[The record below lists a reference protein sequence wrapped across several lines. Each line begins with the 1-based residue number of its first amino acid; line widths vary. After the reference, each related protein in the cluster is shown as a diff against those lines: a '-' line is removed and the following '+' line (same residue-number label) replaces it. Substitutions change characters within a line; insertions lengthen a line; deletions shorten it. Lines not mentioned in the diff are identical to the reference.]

1 MAILSVIQHV
11 SYADGIFFI
20 PSLFSLEITDINFP
34 SQFLSVNDELFFIG
48 NFGTFFFFSSVVS
61 PIFEIWG
68 CKKKRRIN

>member
-1 MAILSVIQHV
+1 MAILSVIRHV

-48 NFGTFFFFSSVVS
+48 NFVTFFFSSVVS